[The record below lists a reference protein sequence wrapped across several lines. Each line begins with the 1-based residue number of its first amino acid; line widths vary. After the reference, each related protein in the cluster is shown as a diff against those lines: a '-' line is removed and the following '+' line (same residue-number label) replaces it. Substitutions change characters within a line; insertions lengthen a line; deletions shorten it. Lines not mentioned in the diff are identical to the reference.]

1 MLIQCSIRNF
11 AVIESV
17 QIEFGH
23 GFHVMTGETGA
34 GKSIIVDALSL
45 IGGGRGSAEWVRHGA
60 AKAEIECLFELPP
73 SHPVHEV
80 LASIGI
86 HTEDDEM
93 LVIRRE
99 ISSSGKSVC
108 RINGQMVNLSMLRQ
122 VGHWLIQI
130 HGQHEHQSLMNPSSH
145 INLLDTYA
153 SDETRAIKEQ
163 YSKVYKQYQAQVK
176 EFEEM
181 TESMK
186 DRLHKIDLYSF
197 QTEEIASASLTEDEE
212 ERLQEERSKL
222 SSADKLLT
230 GAERAYDALYGQ
242 GGALE
247 RVSSAMD
254 DLESIVKHDSES
266 LTPLVSQI
274 KEAYYQLEDISF
286 ALRDYKEQVEFNP
299 QRLDEIE
306 QRLDTITGLKR
317 KYGDKIKDVLEYYD
331 TISTELQQLQNMD
344 ERAEELEAQLQATK
358 EKLYILADQLTQM
371 RQKTAKVLSERI
383 MGQLKELHMEKTV
396 FSIEVRIL
404 DEIGANGI
412 NEVEFMIAPNPGE
425 PLRPM
430 HRIASGGELSRIMLA
445 LKTIFAQVES
455 IPVLI
460 FDEVDTG
467 VSGRAAQAIA
477 EKMARLSLACQT
489 FAVTH
494 LPQVA
499 CMADRHYVIH
509 KEVKGERT
517 YTLVEQM
524 TGDQR
529 SVELARMLGGVEV
542 TSMTEEHAVEML
554 RLADDKKKAWR
565 KFA

>member
-371 RQKTAKVLSERI
+371 RQKTARVLSERI

-396 FSIEVRIL
+396 FSIEVRTL